1 MVKRKY
7 ETSDSLDYKLLLDNA
22 RRQREN
28 PTEAEA
34 LMWKYLSG
42 DKLGEHFRRQ
52 HPIDN
57 YIADFVCLR
66 KQLVIE
72 IDGGYH
78 EDIDQQKRDDF
89 RTRELAK
96 KGFQVIRFTN
106 EEVLADTDRVVSDI
120 SQILNNKESGSI
132 PPSLGAEPV
141 VSQSIPPSLGEGS
154 GVGIRVGMG
163 FDVHRLVEGRDL
175 ILGGI
180 RIEHSLG
187 LLGHSDADVLIHA
200 IADALLGAAN
210 LRDIG
215 YHFPDTS
222 DDTLNM
228 DSKVILSRVIDLL
241 DEHGWE
247 VVNVDATVCAERPK
261 LNPHIP
267 AMQQCLSEVM
277 NTHVG
282 NISIKATTTERLG
295 FTGRQEGISAYAV
308 CLIQACR

>member
-1 MVKRKY
+1 MG
-7 ETSDSLDYKLLLDNA
+7 L
-22 RRQREN
+22 
-28 PTEAEA
+28 
-34 LMWKYLSG
+34 
-42 DKLGEHFRRQ
+42 
-52 HPIDN
+52 
-57 YIADFVCLR
+57 
-66 KQLVIE
+66 
-72 IDGGYH
+72 
-78 EDIDQQKRDDF
+78 
-89 RTRELAK
+89 
-96 KGFQVIRFTN
+96 
-106 EEVLADTDRVVSDI
+106 
-120 SQILNNKESGSI
+120 
-132 PPSLGAEPV
+132 
-141 VSQSIPPSLGEGS
+141 
-154 GVGIRVGMG
+154 RVGMG

-228 DSKVILSRVIDLL
+228 DSKVILSRVVDLL

-261 LNPHIP
+261 LNPYIP

>member
-120 SQILNNKESGSI
+120 SQILNNKETGSI
-132 PPSLGAEPV
+132 PPSLGAKPAV
-141 VSQSIPPSLGEGS
+141 GQSIPPSLGEGS
-154 GVGIRVGMG
+154 GVGLRVGMG

-228 DSKVILSRVIDLL
+228 DSKVILSRVVDLL